1 MIERCALTLQYVHVV
16 QVAGVL
22 TQYDAMVE
30 MQEEE
35 ADKSLPSS
43 VYFLQSCG
51 AFLEIFCYSDQTA
64 VEAGIK

>member
-1 MIERCALTLQYVHVV
+1 MHYVHVV

-35 ADKSLPSS
+35 ADKSSALICLFFYNLVAPSLK
-43 VYFLQSCG
+43 YFVILTKQLLKQG
-51 AFLEIFCYSDQTA
+51 
-64 VEAGIK
+64 